1 MLGSL
6 VLVGSLREGPLAN
19 APAAGDSAREAAVAA
34 RDVAWKVAAVLGPL
48 VLEEALA
55 AALAARFARV
65 ATKAAARPSVP
76 QQSKFPFFILGVLR
90 PPHPPP
96 TWRPHVCWQHGPSAR
111 DLGAMA

>member
-48 VLEEALA
+48 VPCEGLVANAQAGDAWEVAEVLGPLVCEGLLA
-55 AALAARFARV
+55 NA
-65 ATKAAARPSVP
+65 
-76 QQSKFPFFILGVLR
+76 
-90 PPHPPP
+90 
-96 TWRPHVCWQHGPSAR
+96 
-111 DLGAMA
+111 

>member
-6 VLVGSLREGPLAN
+6 VLVGSLREGPL

-55 AALAARFARV
+55 AARDIARE
-65 ATKAAARPSVP
+65 AAA
-76 QQSKFPFFILGVLR
+76 VL
-90 PPHPPP
+90 
-96 TWRPHVCWQHGPSAR
+96 
-111 DLGAMA
+111 

>member
-55 AALAARFARV
+55 AARDIARE
-65 ATKAAARPSVP
+65 AAAPSSECWVAA
-76 QQSKFPFFILGVLR
+76 VL
-90 PPHPPP
+90 
-96 TWRPHVCWQHGPSAR
+96 
-111 DLGAMA
+111 